1 MEEDLYPVKEVF
13 KGYPEVKKEKNKEE
27 NLGSQRL

>member
-13 KGYPEVKKEKNKEE
+13 KGYPEVKKENKEE